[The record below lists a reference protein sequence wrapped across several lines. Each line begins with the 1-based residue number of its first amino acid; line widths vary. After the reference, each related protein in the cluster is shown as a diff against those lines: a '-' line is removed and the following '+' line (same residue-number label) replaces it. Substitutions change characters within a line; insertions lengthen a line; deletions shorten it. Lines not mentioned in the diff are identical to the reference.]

1 MTKLG
6 TFNGHIEI
14 YNLGSFTMKK
24 ITLALAIVSAFAV
37 VGTAQAA
44 DVTAQALATWSATA
58 KKDTTSKL
66 VVTPI
71 GSLSFQYAEGIKGF
85 NSQKG
90 LFDVT
95 IEGEGTATDFKL
107 TSKLVSNTLTQL
119 DTSGSTLDVG
129 VNYNGAA
136 VEKTAETTMIDVNA
150 GILGGNL
157 SALSSAYNTA
167 VRTSAQDQFTF
178 SIIGAT
184 TDGTT
189 AVTDFSTLPE
199 GIWSGDVSVEF
210 NATWTTA

>member
-1 MTKLG
+1 
-6 TFNGHIEI
+6 
-14 YNLGSFTMKK
+14 MKK
-24 ITLALAIVSAFAV
+24 MTLALAIVSAFVAV
-37 VGTAQAA
+37 NAAQAA

-58 KKDTTSKL
+58 KKDTSSKL

-71 GSLSFQYAEGIKGF
+71 GSLTFQYAEGIKGF

-95 IEGEGTATDFKL
+95 VEGDATATAFKL

-129 VNYNGAA
+129 VNYNGTE
-136 VEKTAETTMIDVNA
+136 VVKTAETTMIDTAN

-157 SALSSAYNTA
+157 STLSNGYNVA
-167 VRTSAQDQFTF
+167 SRSSAQDQFTF

-189 AVTDFSTLPE
+189 AVTDYSTLPE

-210 NATWTTA
+210 NATWTI

>member
-1 MTKLG
+1 
-6 TFNGHIEI
+6 
-14 YNLGSFTMKK
+14 MKK
-24 ITLALAIVSAFAV
+24 MTLALAIVSAFAAV
-37 VGTAQAA
+37 STAQAA

-71 GSLSFQYAEGIKGF
+71 GSLAFNYAEGIKGF

-95 IEGEGTATDFKL
+95 VEGDTTATAFKL

-119 DTSGSTLDVG
+119 DTSGSTLEVG
-129 VNYNGAA
+129 VNYNGA
-136 VEKTAETTMIDVNA
+136 VVGKTAETTMIDTTA

-157 SALSSAYNTA
+157 SALSNAYNQA
-167 VRTSAQDQFTF
+167 GRTSAQDQFTF

-184 TDGTT
+184 SNGTT
-189 AVTDFSTLPE
+189 AVADFSTLPE

-210 NATWTTA
+210 NATWTS

>member
-1 MTKLG
+1 
-6 TFNGHIEI
+6 
-14 YNLGSFTMKK
+14 MKK
-24 ITLALAIVSAFAV
+24 MTLALAIVSAFAV

-58 KKDTTSKL
+58 KKDTESKL
-66 VVTPI
+66 VVTPL

-95 IEGEGTATDFKL
+95 IEGDTTASGFKL
-107 TSKLVSNTLTQL
+107 TSKLVSSTLTQL

-129 VNYNGAA
+129 VSYNGTP
-136 VEKTAETTMIDVNA
+136 VEKTTETTMIDTSSN
-150 GILGGNL
+150 ILGGNL
-157 SALSSAYNTA
+157 SALSTA
-167 VRTSAQDQFTF
+167 FDAAGRTSAQDQFTF

-210 NATWTTA
+210 NATWTA

>member
-1 MTKLG
+1 
-6 TFNGHIEI
+6 
-14 YNLGSFTMKK
+14 MKK
-24 ITLALAIVSAFAV
+24 ITLALAIISAFAAV
-37 VGTAQAA
+37 STAQAA

-66 VVTPI
+66 VVTPL
-71 GSLSFQYAEGIKGF
+71 GSLSFNYAEGIKGF

-95 IEGEGTATDFKL
+95 VEGDVTATAFKL
-107 TSKLVSNTLTQL
+107 TSKLVSNKLTQL

-129 VNYNGAA
+129 VTYNGAA
-136 VEKTAETTMIDVNA
+136 VEKTAETTMIDTSA

-157 SALSSAYNTA
+157 SALSNAYDKA
-167 VRTSAQDQFTF
+167 SRTSAQDQFTF

-184 TDGTT
+184 SDGTT
-189 AVTDFSTLPE
+189 GVTDFSALPE

-210 NATWTTA
+210 NATWTA

>member
-1 MTKLG
+1 
-6 TFNGHIEI
+6 
-14 YNLGSFTMKK
+14 MKK

-119 DTSGSTLDVG
+119 DTSGSTLEVG
-129 VNYNGAA
+129 VDYNGAS
-136 VEKTAETTMIDVNA
+136 VGKTAQTTMIDVNA
-150 GILGGNL
+150 GVLGGNL
-157 SALSSAYNTA
+157 SALSAAYNQA

-178 SIIGAT
+178 TIIGAT
-184 TDGTT
+184 ADGTT